1 MMPTTYNEQA
11 PVPPPSYSRREV
23 QAQAQRARA
32 LHINALSLIETLH
45 LLALCRLAV
54 QLAHRRCPGP
64 LPKGPGG
71 APRTYCEE
79 SLLLIALLKTLWRL
93 SYQDVHDWLVSW
105 PALALACGLP
115 QRAEG
120 VPCNPSPAQLCKRW
134 QAAGAPPF
142 ETLFV
147 LTVWRAVRCHLIGAR
162 DLIIDSAPILAWRR
176 KDPDATLGHAPAHH
190 PRPLLRGYR
199 VHTLLCRGSGLP
211 VHFLLWPAHAH
222 DALFARPLLNL
233 AVRLYHL
240 RPRIIRLDAGYWG
253 LHLIHWIHA
262 SLGAVAVVPWNP
274 KNQKNRSCLPPTWTA
289 EELGKRTSI
298 ERFFGRVFLFF
309 GLQRPPF
316 SGWSAIV
323 RQVALTYTASIIVAL
338 AAWHADRPDLIR
350 SPKRVLAHLW
360 EDSEL

>member
-1 MMPTTYNEQA
+1 M
-11 PVPPPSYSRREV
+11 
-23 QAQAQRARA
+23 
-32 LHINALSLIETLH
+32 
-45 LLALCRLAV
+45 
-54 QLAHRRCPGP
+54 
-64 LPKGPGG
+64 
-71 APRTYCEE
+71 
-79 SLLLIALLKTLWRL
+79 
-93 SYQDVHDWLVSW
+93 HDWLESW

-115 QRAEG
+115 LDADGKLRI
-120 VPCNPSPAQLCKRW
+120 PSPSQLCKRW

-176 KDPDATLGHAPAHH
+176 TDPDAATGHAPAHH

-199 VHTLLCRGSGLP
+199 VHTLICRGSGLP
-211 VHFLLWPAHAH
+211 VHFLVSPANCH
-222 DALFARPLLNL
+222 DSPFARPLLEL

-253 LHLIHWIHA
+253 LQLIHWIHA
-262 SLGAVAVVPWNP
+262 TLGAIAVVPWNP
-274 KNQKNRSCLPPTWTA
+274 KRQKNRSCLPPTWTK
-289 EELGKRTSI
+289 EELGKRSSI

-309 GLQRPPF
+309 CLQRPPY
-316 SGWSAIV
+316 SGWSTIV
-323 RQVALTYTASIIVAL
+323 RQVALTYTASIVVAL
-338 AAWHADRPDLIR
+338 AAWHAHRPDLIR